1 MRSEDELAAWLRL
14 SLVPGLGGQRQRKLL
29 KAFGLP
35 PAIFSANRAA
45 LAAVVGA
52 ELAEGL
58 LSRDAEQEIAAALA
72 WAAQSGHRLLTL
84 ADPDYPALLLE
95 IADPPVLL
103 FARGNTALLQQP
115 GIAIVGSRNA
125 TAQGRANAEQFAHAL
140 SDAGLTVV
148 SGLALGIDAAAH
160 LGALQGRASTIA
172 VLGTGID
179 IIYPARNREL
189 HERIA
194 HEGLLLSEF
203 PIGTSATAYNFPRRN
218 RLISGLARGVL
229 VVEAAVASGSLIT
242 ARQAGE
248 QGRDIFAIPGSIHSP
263 LSRGCHAL
271 LKQGAKLV
279 ESAQDI
285 LEELNTFSPATSS
298 AASAEEVST
307 APEHFLLEHMGYDP
321 CSIDALCERSGLTP
335 ESVSAMLLQLELEGR
350 VERLP
355 GSRHQRLRD

>member
-1 MRSEDELAAWLRL
+1 MRPEDELAAWLRL
-14 SLVPGLGGQRQRKLL
+14 ALVPGLGSQGQRKLL

-35 PAIFSANRAA
+35 PAIFSASQAA
-45 LAAVVGA
+45 LGTIVGA
-52 ELAEGL
+52 TLAENV
-58 LSRDAEQEIAAALA
+58 LSRRSESSVAAALQ
-72 WAAQSGHRLLTL
+72 WAAESGHRLLTL
-84 ADPDYPALLLE
+84 ADADYPALLLE
-95 IADPPVLL
+95 IADPPVFLY
-103 FARGNTALLQQP
+103 ARGNTDLLQRS

-140 SDAGLTVV
+140 SDAGLTVI

-160 LGALQGRASTIA
+160 VGALQGRGSTIA
-172 VLGTGID
+172 LLGTGID
-179 IIYPARNREL
+179 LVYPARNREL

-194 HEGLLLSEF
+194 NEGLLLSEF
-203 PIGTSATAYNFPRRN
+203 PLGTPATSYNFPRRN
-218 RLISGLARGVL
+218 RLISGLARGVV
-229 VVEAAVASGSLIT
+229 VVEAALASGSLIT

-285 LEELNTFSPATSS
+285 LEELGAHSPVRSS
-298 AASAEEVST
+298 ATLPDPSES
-307 APEHFLLEHMGYDP
+307 APESVLLRHLGYDP
-321 CSIDALCERSGLTP
+321 CSVDALCERSGLTP

-355 GSRHQRLRD
+355 GSRYQRLHD